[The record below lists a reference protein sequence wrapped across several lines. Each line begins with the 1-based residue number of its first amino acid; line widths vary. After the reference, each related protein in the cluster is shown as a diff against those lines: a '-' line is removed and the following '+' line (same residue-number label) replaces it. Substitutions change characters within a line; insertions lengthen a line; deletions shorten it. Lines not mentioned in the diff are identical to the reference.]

1 MTTVFEAFKKYHNAN
16 YYDGDNTF
24 DDAVYKKSNGE
35 DFDNE
40 FVQDCFDHFEAAWQK
55 QQKRI
60 DKLESVV
67 TDLRKN
73 LKDRELAVFVRQ
85 ERIESLE
92 SMLFN

>member
-1 MTTVFEAFKKYHNAN
+1 MTTLFEAFKKYHNAN
-16 YYDGDNTF
+16 YYDGCSTF
-24 DDAVYKKSNGE
+24 DDEVYKKSNG
-35 DFDNE
+35 DYFDNE
-40 FVQDCFDHFEAAWQK
+40 FVQDCFDHFEVAWKK

-60 DKLESVV
+60 DELESVV

-73 LKDRELAVFVRQ
+73 LKDRELAVLVRQ